1 MAEITLDDATRTIGA
16 VMTVQEYAV
25 VKPALE
31 APGGK
36 EALQR
41 MFASFLEQQ
50 RQVQV
55 EADRAAIKAFAETA
69 PDGKRAEVMAIINR
83 RD

>member
-1 MAEITLDDATRTIGA
+1 MAEIVLNDATKTVGA
-16 VMTVQEYAV
+16 VMTDQEYAI
-25 VKPALE
+25 VKPAIE

-36 EALQR
+36 EGLQR
-41 MFASFLEQQ
+41 MFASFLEAQ
-50 RQVQV
+50 RQQQA
-55 EADRAAIKAFAETA
+55 EAERAAIKAFAETA